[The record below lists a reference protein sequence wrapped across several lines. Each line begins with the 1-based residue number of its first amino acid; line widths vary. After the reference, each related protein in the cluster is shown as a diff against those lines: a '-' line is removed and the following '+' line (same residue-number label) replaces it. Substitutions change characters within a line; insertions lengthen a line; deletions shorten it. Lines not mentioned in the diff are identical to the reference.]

1 MATLATLDAWAAGHE
16 RLGLCCLPLPSG
28 CPFAA
33 DRRPAIIPVLP
44 VLGIEDDWV
53 CSFNIFI
60 SALSRAGIR
69 CGRRTAPA
77 VSSRSLNTD
86 GVLPQGECQ
95 MSDDTSDVGRIS
107 NQSTSVQTVQT

>member
-1 MATLATLDAWAAGHE
+1 MMTREFHL
-16 RLGLCCLPLPSG
+16 
-28 CPFAA
+28 
-33 DRRPAIIPVLP
+33 
-44 VLGIEDDWV
+44 
-53 CSFNIFI
+53 IFS
-60 SALSRAGIR
+60 SALSKAGIR

-77 VSSRSLNTD
+77 VSSRSLHTD